1 MLMPPMFLL
10 HIQGTVLWIPAIS
23 LLAFSYGAITLFR
36 AAFQRTS
43 DQRGREDTGPNSTSL
58 TALAASSVCP
68 VPLSLAVT
76 HGIAIAFSSS
86 AY

>member
-1 MLMPPMFLL
+1 MPPMFLL

-23 LLAFSYGAITLFR
+23 LLACSYGAITLFR
-36 AAFQRTS
+36 AAFQQTS
-43 DQRGREDTGPNSTSL
+43 DSQVREDTGPNTTYLLPYSK
-58 TALAASSVCP
+58 SSVCP

-76 HGIAIAFSSS
+76 SGIAFAFSSS